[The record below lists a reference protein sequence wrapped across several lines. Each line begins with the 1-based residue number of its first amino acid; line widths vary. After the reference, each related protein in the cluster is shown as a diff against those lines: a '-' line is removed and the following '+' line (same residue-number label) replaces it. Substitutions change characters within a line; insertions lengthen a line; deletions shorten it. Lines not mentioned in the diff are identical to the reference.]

1 MKFPLELTRLGYHD
15 ARARFYALSLLSPG
29 NLGLTLLFFR
39 SLFLGLYKEMY
50 TIDNNLYGTQW
61 SQH

>member
-39 SLFLGLYKEMY
+39 SLFLGLYKE
-50 TIDNNLYGTQW
+50 IISSGN
-61 SQH
+61 